1 LAAIKTRRAGKK
13 WSGNRS
19 SNWQFRRNIS
29 LYVMLLPALL
39 GLAVF
44 TLYPMYGL
52 IIAFQ
57 DFDPLLGIE
66 KSPFVGFDN
75 FIQLFKQKDIA
86 EILRNTLIIA
96 IGKIVV
102 SLFASLVFALL
113 LNEVKINWY
122 KRTIQSLSYVLHF
135 LSWVIF
141 GGMLLN
147 FLSLDGIVNKGLTS
161 IGLGPIFFL
170 GDSFTFP
177 FTLIFTDVWKEFG
190 FGAVLFLA
198 ALTGIDPTLYEAA
211 AVDGANRWQQ
221 TIHITIPGIT
231 PMITLLAC
239 LNLGSVLNAG
249 FEQILVLYNPVVYST
264 GDIID
269 TYVYRAGLVDLQF
282 SLATTVGLLKAVV
295 GFVLIAVSYKLADR
309 FANYRIF

>member
-1 LAAIKTRRAGKK
+1 LAAIKTRGVDKK
-13 WSGNRS
+13 WPVKRS
-19 SNWQFRRNIS
+19 SNWQFKRNLS
-29 LYVMLLPALL
+29 LYVMLLPAFL

-44 TLYPMYGL
+44 TLFPMYGL

-57 DFDPLLGIE
+57 NFDPLLGIE

-75 FIQLFKQKDIA
+75 FIQLFKQRDIP
-86 EILRNTLIIA
+86 EIIRNTLIIA

-113 LNEVKINWY
+113 LNEVRVSWY

-161 IGLGPIFFL
+161 IGLSPIFFL

-221 TIHITIPGIT
+221 TVHITIPGIT